1 MAGEHTETETHTEG
15 TNGAPQSRA
24 AIHAATLA
32 ALEAGEHEG
41 DDGTDGKTTDKPA
54 GGKADRKPADREDDS
69 DDDLDQ
75 DEDDDADDEDADD
88 EDEVDA
94 DEDDD
99 DADEGEDDEED
110 ADDDEKK
117 DPDLA
122 KRMAR
127 VQKAERRSKE
137 QLEQLKKSFEAER
150 DAFVA
155 EWTPKVAKAEKLQR
169 LAAGGAH
176 NVVEILAELGIGE
189 DDLDLASQLTFAH
202 SKKAAS
208 DPKEGAKYKEYA
220 ARTKREREMANE
232 LADVKKKLEEREQ
245 RETSSAEEQRQIA
258 DGMAY
263 LEKVSRTAKKLA
275 DKYPLAA
282 KLAAKG
288 GKLAT
293 REFGMLAMELTGR
306 DGVRP
311 SRERLLRVYEKR
323 KARELKVLELGGA
336 APAKSKDDAKKSGK
350 GKDDA
355 KKSDAKPKTLRE
367 QRAETRRLL
376 EAGEHER
383 ELD

>member
-1 MAGEHTETETHTEG
+1 MAGEHEHTETETHTEG
-15 TNGAPQSRA
+15 SNGAPRTRA

-41 DDGTDGKTTDKPA
+41 DVEEKPA
-54 GGKADRKPADREDDS
+54 GGKPAKPADREESGDDDELDDQDDDEDEDAEDADAEEADDE
-69 DDDLDQ
+69 DDDLD
-75 DEDDDADDEDADD
+75 EDDDGDDDDDD
-88 EDEVDA
+88 EDE
-94 DEDDD
+94 ET
-99 DADEGEDDEED
+99 E
-110 ADDDEKK
+110 K

-122 KRMAR
+122 KRLSR

-137 QLEQLKKSFEAER
+137 QLKQLKKSFEAER

-155 EWTPKVAKAEKLQR
+155 EWSPKVAKAEKLQR

-189 DDLDLASQLTFAH
+189 DDLDLVSQLAFAH

-232 LADVKKKLEEREQ
+232 LAEVKKKLEEREQ
-245 RETSSAEEQRQIA
+245 RETSSVEEQRQIA
-258 DGMAY
+258 DAMAY
-263 LEKVSRTAKKLA
+263 LDKVSRTAKKLA

-293 REFGMLAMELTGR
+293 REFSFIAMELKNKTGAL
-306 DGVRP
+306 P
-311 SRERLLRVYEKR
+311 PRERVLRVYEKR
-323 KARELKVLELGGA
+323 KARELKVLELGGAA